1 MDSLHTEPL
10 GKPHSDIK
18 VVALLI
24 FILLPITLHCV
35 ISLFSLMLKKKKK
48 PLKYCSLYLSII
60 GNEAEGEGG

>member
-24 FILLPITLHCV
+24 FIVLPITLHCV
-35 ISLFSLMLKKKKK
+35 ISLVSLMLKKKN

-60 GNEAEGEGG
+60 DNEAEGEGG